1 MVGTRAIAL
10 NKTVP
15 VVMGL
20 IFSWESDM
28 EHLITGMMGVRCT
41 IEEKPWALSLFRGTF
56 PNPEEPGRLPS

>member
-1 MVGTRAIAL
+1 MVGTGTIAL

-15 VVMGL
+15 VFMGL
-20 IFSWESDM
+20 IFSWESDI
-28 EHLITGMMGVRCT
+28 EPLITGMIRVRCT